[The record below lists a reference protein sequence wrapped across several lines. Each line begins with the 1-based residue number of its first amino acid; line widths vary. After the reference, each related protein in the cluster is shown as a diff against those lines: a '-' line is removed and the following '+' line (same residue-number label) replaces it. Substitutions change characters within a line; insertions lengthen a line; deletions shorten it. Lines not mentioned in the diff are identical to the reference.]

1 MNIAQS
7 DEAVPT
13 LREAGVVELLAP
25 LLTLD
30 HYQSLK
36 AAMAVTFVCRYDEG
50 DECYDLLRKTENV
63 IPKIISLLHNTLSGR
78 GGNGYKYGVFTLRS
92 SVGCIAALASGPDFM
107 KERIATNP
115 VFESLLRVLSD
126 FCVDGG
132 TPGAIVGGGRDDVLS
147 ATLAAR
153 ATHSLTA
160 HLIPI
165 AGCSALP
172 FGQSMED
179 RLLTALASF
188 ENSPNKELKDETR
201 HLAMDAKI
209 RIQGGRKANQAAA
222 GRYAASGDGTSDV
235 DMNDVASLASNCCG
249 LESLPAFGE
258 KFLGALTLPSSDR
271 NKLKGEIV
279 SNSSMVEDTSS
290 DTEPVR
296 TFLLADARTG
306 RRFAVPTD
314 PTGGRA
320 FNDRRVWCYRRG
332 RFCFA
337 GEQPDPNFVWTDEL
351 QRAYEAALAMG
362 QDETTIKPTSS
373 TSSGMTRG

>member
-107 KERIATNP
+107 KERIATGP

-147 ATLAAR
+147 ATLAVR
-153 ATHSLTA
+153 ATQALTA
-160 HLIPI
+160 HLIPTT
-165 AGCSALP
+165 GCNALP
-172 FGQSMED
+172 FGQSMEE
-179 RLLTALASF
+179 RLLTTLISF
-188 ENSPNKELKDETR
+188 EDSPNKELTAQTR
-201 HLAMDAKI
+201 SLATDAKI
-209 RIQGGRKANQAAA
+209 RIQGGRKANRSVANRF
-222 GRYAASGDGTSDV
+222 GVLGDGTGDV
-235 DMNDVASLASNCCG
+235 DMNDVASLASHCCG
-249 LESLPAFGE
+249 LESLPGFGE
-258 KFLGALTLPSSDR
+258 NFLDALVLPPSYR
-271 NKLKGEIV
+271 NKQTEIV
-279 SNSSMVEDTSS
+279 SNSSMVEEDNT
-290 DTEPVR
+290 DEPVR

-314 PTGGRA
+314 PSGGRA
-320 FNDRRVWCYRRG
+320 FNDTRIWCYRRG
-332 RFCFA
+332 RFCLP
-337 GEQPDPNFVWTDEL
+337 GEQPDPNFVWTVQL
-351 QRAYEAALAMG
+351 QQDYEAALSAG
-362 QDETTIKPTSS
+362 QEESIGAADCASA
-373 TSSGMTRG
+373 SSGTTRG